1 MVVYFSHTGNT
12 RTIAGYIHETVK
24 SDLVEIKTVDTYT
37 DDYDTLLEQ
46 IRKFGAGERK
56 DPFMQGLIKVL
67 KDEERLQ
74 LALFYAAQPVPPAKA
89 DAGQAA
95 KGKDVFA
102 KLCARCH
109 GEQARGNDLYPRLA
123 GQNLAYL
130 QTSITHYR
138 DGTGIRSNQLMAIAT
153 APLKNGDVVALSH
166 YLAQLP

>member
-1 MVVYFSHTGNT
+1 
-12 RTIAGYIHETVK
+12 
-24 SDLVEIKTVDTYT
+24 
-37 DDYDTLLEQ
+37 
-46 IRKFGAGERK
+46 
-56 DPFMQGLIKVL
+56 MQGLIKVL

-89 DAGQAA
+89 DGQAA

-153 APLKNGDVVALSH
+153 APQERRCGRALALSCPAPLTK
-166 YLAQLP
+166 YGVCVTVLMQIMAAGFS